1 LINSLIHRLNIVI
14 NELSL
19 FRMKFEVK
27 TEPVCVVFAA
37 VTAYFAVVVITLGT
51 GVPAYDA
58 WFAQTVVV
66 TIFALTITVVYAN
79 K

>member
-1 LINSLIHRLNIVI
+1 MI
-14 NELSL
+14 NEFSL
-19 FRMKFEVK
+19 FRMKFEIK
-27 TEPVCVVFAA
+27 TEPVCVVLVA

-51 GVPAYDA
+51 GVPAHDA

-66 TIFALTITVVYAN
+66 TIFALTITVVYSN